1 MERLLARELRL
12 CPILFLLLGFTQLTA
27 DEGMWLFNRLPEK
40 QLRDRYGF
48 QPGPGWAGHLFRSA
62 VRISSGGSGSFI
74 SPNGLIMT
82 NHHVGSEAL
91 HDLSTR
97 EKNLEKEGFL
107 ARTPQEEPK
116 CPAMEILTLVSIE
129 DVTARVNGAVPPGA
143 DPAAAGKA
151 RREAMATIEK
161 ESKDSTGLQSEVV
174 TLYQGGE
181 YHLYRYKR
189 YEDVRLVMAPELDI
203 AFFGGDPDNFEFP
216 RYDLDVCFFRVY
228 ENGKPAKVEHYL
240 RWSEKGANDGD
251 LIFVAGHPGKTQRL
265 DTADHFRFLRDVE
278 YPSTIATLARRE
290 LTLEQFSIRG
300 PEQAAIARE
309 DLFSIQNSR
318 KALWGMLAGSLD
330 PAIGLEKSRQEAELR
345 FKVAAE
351 SKLGATQDDW
361 DRISQ
366 SRRAFLEFYEEYQ
379 MLERG
384 RAFWSDLFNHA
395 RTLVWLAEENEKPN
409 QERLPGFRESD
420 KETLELHLYSKAPIY
435 PELEKAK
442 LADSLTHL
450 ATKLG
455 AEHPLARMV
464 LAGKSPH
471 DRAAALVSGTKL
483 LDPGARGEVA
493 KGGKLGIS
501 SSVDPMIGLAR
512 TVDPYARSVRRKFED
527 LIQGVEREAYGNIA
541 RAIFAIRGTD
551 VYPDA
556 TFTLRLAFGVVKGW
570 KEEDHEVP
578 AFTTLGG
585 AFEKHDQHQGK
596 EPFRLPESWLSA
608 RGKIRTSTPFNF
620 VSTADI
626 IGGNSGSPVV
636 DRKGEIVGI
645 IFDGNIYSLVLDLV
659 YTEERARAVAVA
671 SQAILEALRRIY
683 KATELAD
690 EIEGSLKAR
699 KE

>member
-1 MERLLARELRL
+1 MKWIVSSGTRL
-12 CPILFLLLGFTQLTA
+12 CPLLLLLGASRVTA

-40 QLRDRYGF
+40 QLRERYGF
-48 QPGPGWAGHLFRSA
+48 RPEPGWAEHLFRSA
-62 VRISSGGSGSFI
+62 VRISSGGSGSFV
-74 SPNGLIMT
+74 SPDGLVMT

-91 HDLSTR
+91 HDLSTK
-97 EKNLEKEGFL
+97 EKNLEKDGFL
-107 ARTPQEEPK
+107 ARTRGEELK
-116 CPAMEILTLVSIE
+116 CPAMEILTLRSIE

-151 RREAMATIEK
+151 RREAMAMIEK

-181 YHLYRYKR
+181 YHLYQYKR

-216 RYDLDVCFFRVY
+216 RYDLDICFFRVY
-228 ENGKPAKVEHYL
+228 ENGQPAKVEHNL
-240 RWSEKGANDGD
+240 RWSEKGASDGE

-265 DTADHFRFLRDVE
+265 DTADHFRFLRDSE

-290 LTLEQFSIRG
+290 LTLEQFSIRD
-300 PEQAAIARE
+300 PERASIARE
-309 DLFSIQNSR
+309 DLFSVQNSR

-330 PAIGLEKSRQEAELR
+330 PAIWLEKSRQEAELR
-345 FKVAAE
+345 VRVSAD
-351 SKLGATQDDW
+351 SKLGATTDDW
-361 DRISQ
+361 DRIAQ
-366 SRRAFLEFYEEYQ
+366 GRRAFLEFYDEYQ

-395 RTLVWLAEENEKPN
+395 RTLVRLAEENEKPN

-420 KETLELHLYSKAPIY
+420 RETLELHLYSKAPIY

-450 ATKLG
+450 ATRQG
-455 AEHPLARMV
+455 AEHPLVRMV
-464 LAGKSPH
+464 LAGKSPQ
-471 DRAAALVSGTKL
+471 DRAAELVSGTKL
-483 LDPGARGEVA
+483 LDPEARRELA
-493 KGGKLGIS
+493 KGGKAAALS
-501 SSVDPMIGLAR
+501 SSDPMVALAR
-512 TVDPYARSVRRKFED
+512 TVDPYARAARRKFED
-527 LIQGVEREAYGNIA
+527 LVQGVEREAYGNIA
-541 RAIFAIRGTD
+541 RAIFAIRGKD

-570 KEEDHEVP
+570 KEADHEVP

-585 AFEKHDQHQGK
+585 AYEKHDQHQGK
-596 EPFRLPESWLSA
+596 EPFRLPASWLAA
-608 RGKIRTSTPFNF
+608 RGKVEPSTPFNF

-636 DRKGEIVGI
+636 NRKGELVGI

-659 YTEERARAVAVA
+659 YTEERARAVSVA
-671 SQAILEALRRIY
+671 SQAILEALRKIY
-683 KATELAD
+683 GATELAD
-690 EIEGSLKAR
+690 EIEAKIRRG
-699 KE
+699 